1 MRDPENMVGTILV
14 MNILRGLFIAGF
26 LLSVVFGG
34 DPSLLEAIVSFI
46 GRH

>member
-1 MRDPENMVGTILV
+1 MRDPESMVGTVVLINV
-14 MNILRGLFIAGF
+14 LRSLFIAGF

-34 DPSLLEAIVSFI
+34 EPSLLEAIVAFI